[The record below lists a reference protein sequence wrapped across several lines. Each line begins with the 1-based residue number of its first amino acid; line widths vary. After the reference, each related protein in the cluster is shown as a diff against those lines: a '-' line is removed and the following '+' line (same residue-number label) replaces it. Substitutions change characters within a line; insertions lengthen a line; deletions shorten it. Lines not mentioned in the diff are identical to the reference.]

1 MTRYTWKRAL
11 VLTLGIAINA
21 LGIVLITKA
30 NLGTTAVSSLPLV
43 LSLATPLSLGTLLF
57 IFNSLYIVGQMA
69 LYRRDFQAWQWL
81 QLGVNLILSLV
92 TDWSSA
98 ALSWLQ
104 PGQLW
109 SQILCLV
116 LGCAVL
122 AFGIALEVAVDWLYV
137 SAEGIVQ
144 AISTCFAWPFGRVK
158 ITFDGTITGLAVVFS
173 FLLLGGLEG
182 VGWGTLIS
190 AFLIGR
196 FVAFYQKNLPVLA
209 QMAAWKER
217 DRI

>member
-1 MTRYTWKRAL
+1 MTTTTWKRAL
-11 VLTLGIAINA
+11 VLILGIAINA

-57 IFNSLYIVGQMA
+57 IFNSVYIIGQMV

-92 TDWSSA
+92 TDWSAA
-98 ALSWLQ
+98 ALDWLQ
-104 PGQLW
+104 PAHLW
-109 SQILCLV
+109 SQVLCLII
-116 LGCAVL
+116 GCAVL
-122 AFGIALEVAVDWLYV
+122 AFGIALEVAADWLYV

-158 ITFDGTITGLAVVFS
+158 IAFDGTITGLAVVFS

-182 VGWGTLIS
+182 VGWGILLS

-196 FVAFYQKNLPVLA
+196 FVALYQKNLPVLG
-209 QMAAWKER
+209 QVAAWKER

>member
-1 MTRYTWKRAL
+1 MTTHIWKRAL
-11 VLTLGIAINA
+11 VLAIGIAINA

-57 IFNSLYIVGQMA
+57 IFNALYIVGQMA
-69 LYRRDFQAWQWL
+69 LYRRDFQSWQWL

-92 TDWSSA
+92 TDWSAA

-104 PGQLW
+104 PNTIW
-109 SQILCLV
+109 SQALCLV

-122 AFGIALEVAVDWLYV
+122 AFGIALEVAADWLYV

-144 AISTCFAWPFGRVK
+144 AITTHFAWPFGRVK
-158 ITFDGTITGLAVVFS
+158 IAFDGTITGLAVLFS
-173 FLLLGGLEG
+173 FLLLGGLGG

-196 FVAFYQKNLPVLA
+196 FVAFYQKNLPVLGRIG
-209 QMAAWKER
+209 AWKIS